1 MTPETNPLN
10 LIAQYPDADIPH
22 TVGLCRGAVA
32 YLKTDTNLCD
42 GKTAVVVYRDRVQLC
57 ILPVPYNFRSWT
69 VRKNH
74 PYDTIE
80 DLRKILDDL
89 TTVRQASCW
98 DGL

>member
-10 LIAQYPDADIPH
+10 LIAQYPDADMPH
-22 TVGLCRGAVA
+22 TVGLSRGAVA
-32 YLKTDTNLCD
+32 YLKTDASLCD
-42 GKTAVVVYRDRVQLC
+42 GKTAVVVYRDRALLC
-57 ILPVPYNFRSWT
+57 TLVVPYNYRSWT
-69 VRKNH
+69 VRENH

-89 TTVRQASCW
+89 TAVRQASCW